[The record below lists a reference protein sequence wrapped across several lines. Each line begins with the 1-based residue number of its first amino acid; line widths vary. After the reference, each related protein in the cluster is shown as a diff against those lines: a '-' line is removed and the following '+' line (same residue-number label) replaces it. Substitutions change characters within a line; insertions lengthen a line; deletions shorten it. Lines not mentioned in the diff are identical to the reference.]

1 MIVEH
6 NVDEKSNQSNVHA
19 KGKKMKRFLDLRF
32 VQEIANQ
39 SNTCKERKHLRFE
52 AYLVWLQRQYGIII
66 AVYFDNL
73 MIKIA
78 EHIVQEI
85 SNQSNMCKERKHIR
99 FEMYLVWL
107 LRQCGIIAVY
117 FEKEF
122 LWTIAH

>member
-6 NVDEKSNQSNVHA
+6 NVDEKSNQSNIHA

-32 VQEIANQ
+32 VQEISNQ

-52 AYLVWLQRQYGIII
+52 AYLVWL
-66 AVYFDNL
+66 
-73 MIKIA
+73 
-78 EHIVQEI
+78 
-85 SNQSNMCKERKHIR
+85 
-99 FEMYLVWL
+99 

-122 LWTIAH
+122 LSTISH